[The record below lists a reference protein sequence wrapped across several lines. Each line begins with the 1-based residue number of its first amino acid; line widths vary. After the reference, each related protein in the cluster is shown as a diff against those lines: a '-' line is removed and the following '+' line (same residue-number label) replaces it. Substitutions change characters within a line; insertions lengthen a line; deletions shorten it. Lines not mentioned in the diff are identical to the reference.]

1 MLSSS
6 GSILWGRES
15 RRRLARAVPRSTPGS
30 LGSPW
35 LQKPFPDLNTK
46 THKHTR
52 GMSSSGYPSKQTL
65 LSKTDGWNGVSL
77 CVCVFFYQGLYSWKP
92 KEAWGK
98 LDRFHRSWE
107 NGAVSERTGFRV
119 GSFYWPPSK
128 ELLKTVVQFAVSVSL
143 DSEGMVCVH
152 AKPSSLPASHA
163 LSSCSVLV
171 SRLEAYMWCG
181 DEVTI
186 NR

>member
-15 RRRLARAVPRSTPGS
+15 RRRLAKAVPRSTRGS

-65 LSKTDGWNGVSL
+65 LSKTDCWNRVSL
-77 CVCVFFYQGLYSWKP
+77 CVFIKACTRGNQRRHGESLIDSTGPEKMEPSLNVQDFVWGLYIDHRVRSFWKLLFSLQCLLVWTR
-92 KEAWGK
+92 KEW
-98 LDRFHRSWE
+98 S
-107 NGAVSERTGFRV
+107 VCMQS
-119 GSFYWPPSK
+119 P
-128 ELLKTVVQFAVSVSL
+128 LLSL
-143 DSEGMVCVH
+143 
-152 AKPSSLPASHA
+152 
-163 LSSCSVLV
+163 
-171 SRLEAYMWCG
+171 RLTPWVAAAF
-181 DEVTI
+181 
-186 NR
+186 